1 MYKTMVLIFKTLGWC
16 EAALHS
22 QRSANVERTR
32 SMVSTSVFS
41 SGAERDFGSI
51 VIRGGTVLRTR
62 IASTY
67 YSQVYSSVR
76 CFFAI
81 ALTILDIVFTV
92 ASLLYDLTLQQQV
105 VLAASSCTRIL
116 SIVSVDSDPRVSVAY
131 FQVRNQ

>member
-92 ASLLYDLTLQQQV
+92 VACTTLRYVIV
-105 VLAASSCTRIL
+105 VGSSCNWQL
-116 SIVSVDSDPRVSVAY
+116 YEVCVDDESRVSFNALK
-131 FQVRNQ
+131 